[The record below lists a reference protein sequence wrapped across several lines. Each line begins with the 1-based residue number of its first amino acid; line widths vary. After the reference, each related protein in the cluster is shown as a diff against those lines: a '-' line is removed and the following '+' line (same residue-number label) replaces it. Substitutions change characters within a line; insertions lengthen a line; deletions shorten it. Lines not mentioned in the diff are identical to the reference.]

1 MTVHLVG
8 AGPGDAGLITVRG
21 ADLLGR
27 AGAVVFDRLV
37 NPRLLELA
45 DPGAELHSVGK
56 RPGVRIDQES
66 INALLVEL
74 AGRHETVVRLK
85 GGDPFV
91 FGRGGEE
98 ALALRSAGIG
108 FEVVPGVSSVNG
120 VTAYAG
126 IPLTHRGYA
135 TAFTVVTGHGAEGT
149 VPGGPVPVDWDAL
162 ARVGGT
168 IVVLMGVGH
177 LAEISARLLA
187 AGRRPSEPVA
197 VIENGTLTSQVTTRT
212 TLGVL
217 ADTKVGT
224 PATVVIGEVAGL
236 DLAWFTNRPL
246 FGWRVAIT
254 RAREQAP
261 ELARALA
268 GAGATAIDVPTIA
281 VVDPE
286 DGGAQMRAAVARLSS
301 YSWVVFTST
310 NAVERMFGE
319 IKDARAL
326 SGARVAA
333 IGGATA
339 RELRARG
346 VAADLV
352 PGEFVSEALAAVFPA
367 PRISSTEP
375 PHREKVLLPRAAVA
389 RDVLARV
396 LRAKG
401 YLVDEVDAYRTVRPQ
416 PSPELLGSLGS
427 LDAVTFTSASTVTGW
442 LELFGRE
449 LLPSVVACIGPVTA
463 SAARREGIVVSCEAE
478 EHSIAG
484 LVAAL
489 ASYAQVVE
497 LSPREGGGGR
507 ARGHEAWVHGL

>member
-1 MTVHLVG
+1 MTVYLVG

-21 ADLLGR
+21 AALLGR

-37 NPRLLELA
+37 NPCLLDLA
-45 DPGAELHSVGK
+45 APGAKLHPVGK
-56 RPGVRIDQES
+56 RPGVRTDQES

-74 AGRHETVVRLK
+74 ARRHETVVRLK

-98 ALALRSAGIG
+98 ALALRAAGIG
-108 FEVVPGVSSVNG
+108 FEVVPGVSAVNG

-126 IPLTHRGYA
+126 IPLTHRGHA
-135 TAFTVVTGHGAEGT
+135 TAFTVVTGHGADGT
-149 VPGGPVPVDWDAL
+149 VSGGPVPVDWNAL

-168 IVVLMGVGH
+168 IVILMGVGH
-177 LAEISARLLA
+177 LAELSERLLA

-197 VIENGTLTSQVTTRT
+197 VIENGTLSSQITTRT

-217 ADTKVGT
+217 ADMNVGT

-236 DLAWFTNRPL
+236 DLEWFTNRPL
-246 FGWRVAIT
+246 FGWRVAVT
-254 RAREQAP
+254 RTREQAP

-268 GAGATAIDVPTIA
+268 GAGATAVEAPTIA
-281 VVDPE
+281 VVEPE
-286 DGGAQMRAAVARLSS
+286 DGGAQLRSAVARLSS

-310 NAVERMFGE
+310 NAVERVFDE
-319 IKDARAL
+319 IKDARAF
-326 SGARVAA
+326 SGAKVAA
-333 IGGATA
+333 IGEATA

-346 VAADLV
+346 VVADLV
-352 PGEFVSEALAAVFPA
+352 PGESVSEALAAAFPA
-367 PRISSTEP
+367 PRIASTNPELGE
-375 PHREKVLLPRAAVA
+375 RVLLPRAAAA
-389 RDVLARV
+389 REVLARF

-401 YLVDEVDAYRTVRPQ
+401 YLVEEAVAYRTVRPQ
-416 PSPELLGSLGS
+416 PSPELLGSIGS

-449 LLPSVVACIGPVTA
+449 LLPPVVACIGPATA
-463 SAARREGIVVSCEAE
+463 SAARRAGIIVSCEAE

-489 ASYAQVVE
+489 ASYAQSAE
-497 LSPREGGGGR
+497 LSTAREGGGSHQR
-507 ARGHEAWVHGL
+507 VNED